1 MRFRPDTECHEETNG
16 NLRNGFSSDAFFQKK
31 KISDFFEVNFRL
43 RLYLWDAL
51 RLEICLLLALTR
63 YEC

>member
-1 MRFRPDTECHEETNG
+1 MEIYGMVFLLTLFSEEKNFR
-16 NLRNGFSSDAFFQKK
+16 
-31 KISDFFEVNFRL
+31 FFEVNFRL

-51 RLEICLLLALTR
+51 RMEICLLLALTR

>member
-1 MRFRPDTECHEETNG
+1 MEIYGMVFLLT
-16 NLRNGFSSDAFFQKK
+16 LFFQKK

-51 RLEICLLLALTR
+51 RMEICLLLALTR